1 MDIRKLLRICPLTK
15 DEIIYLESNN
25 EQYNDII
32 EELENEYENYMENLK
47 EKSFLQGKLAS
58 INYNS
63 YEEFMRTHANA
74 IRISA
79 IIADLEISGLL
90 RRDNVDR
97 RTKELLDR
105 YLLLKQLK

>member
-1 MDIRKLLRICPLTK
+1 MDTKKLLRICPLTR
-15 DEIIYLESNN
+15 DEIIELEKKKQ
-25 EQYNDII
+25 EYKDII
-32 EELENEYENYMENLK
+32 EELENEYENYIENLK

-63 YEEFMRTHANA
+63 YEEFMRIHANA
-74 IRISA
+74 IKISA
-79 IIADLEISGLL
+79 IVADLEISGLL
-90 RRDNVDR
+90 RRDDLDR